1 MKTMLDYMKDAWRN
15 AGMDPDMMLDGMIT
29 QWKAAGLN
37 PDMMLG
43 QLTSQP
49 APDMSSLMQ
58 AQQAMQSAILDD
70 DNSENDFEDDY
81 KADNPLTEWE
91 GDEIPLSTN
100 SDLENI
106 EDIRAVIFGANLSM
120 LNNTSLNTLTT
131 LVDERTKEDILQML
145 DAHWNI
151 DNRTSLLETIQWL
164 EDGGHR
170 GYFQKIWQTLQ
181 QIPKEEW
188 AISTTKVAAVLAE
201 DGADPEK
208 VKEYTENLLDGLTYL
223 KSLEIINESTMMDC
237 TSWDLARAINLLR
250 WGYDVGFISK
260 DEALKKISKYA
271 KSLTAVYSS
280 WMAVSIGYIL
290 GFIMW
295 NGDSYQL
302 NIMLHNHYQ
311 LLNDS
316 RSPWQLIDF

>member
-1 MKTMLDYMKDAWRN
+1 MLDYLKETWRN

-29 QWKAAGLN
+29 QWKAAGIN

-43 QLTSQP
+43 QLNSQP
-49 APDMSSLMQ
+49 AVDMSDLMQ
-58 AQQAMQSAILDD
+58 AQQAMQNEIPDD
-70 DNSENDFEDDY
+70 DNSENDCGEL
-81 KADNPLTEWE
+81 DNPLTEWE

-100 SDLENI
+100 SDLKNI
-106 EDIRAVIFGANLSM
+106 EDIRAVICGANLSM

-131 LVDERTKEDILQML
+131 LVDERTKEDSLQML
-145 DAHWNI
+145 EAHWNI
-151 DNRTSLLETIQWL
+151 DNRASLLKTIQWL

-170 GYFQKIWQTLQ
+170 GYFQKIWQILQ

-188 AISTTKVAAVLAE
+188 TISTTKVATFLAN
-201 DGADPEK
+201 DGADPER
-208 VKEYTENLLDGLTYL
+208 VKEYTENLLEGLTYL
-223 KSLEIINESTMMDC
+223 KSLEIISESTRMDC

-260 DEALKKISKYA
+260 DEALNKIRKYA
-271 KSLTAVYSS
+271 QSITATYDS

-295 NGDSYQL
+295 NCDQYQL

-316 RSPWQLIDF
+316 KSPWQLIDFC

>member
-1 MKTMLDYMKDAWRN
+1 MKTMLDYLKETWRN
-15 AGMDPDMMLDGMIT
+15 AGMDPGMMLDGMIT
-29 QWKAAGLN
+29 QWKAAGMN

-43 QLTSQP
+43 QLNSQP
-49 APDMSSLMQ
+49 AFDMSDLMQ
-58 AQQAMQSAILDD
+58 AQQVMQNTILDD
-70 DNSENDFEDDY
+70 DNSENDCDDNC
-81 KADNPLTEWE
+81 KLNNPLTEWE
-91 GDEIPLSTN
+91 DEEIPLSSH

-106 EDIRAVIFGANLSM
+106 EDIRAVLLGANLSM

-145 DAHWNI
+145 EAHWNI
-151 DNRTSLLETIQWL
+151 DNRASLLETIQWL

-188 AISTTKVAAVLAE
+188 AISTTKVASILAE

-208 VKEYTENLLDGLTYL
+208 VKEYTKNLLDGLTHL
-223 KSLEIINESTMMDC
+223 KSLEIINESTSMDC

-260 DEALKKISKYA
+260 DEALKKIRKYP
-271 KSLTAVYSS
+271 KSITAAYNS

-290 GFIMW
+290 RFIMW
-295 NGDSYQL
+295 NCDSYQL

-316 RSPWQLIDF
+316 KSPWQLIDF

>member
-1 MKTMLDYMKDAWRN
+1 MKTMLDYMKETWRN

-29 QWKAAGLN
+29 QWKAAGMN

-43 QLTSQP
+43 QLNSQP
-49 APDMSSLMQ
+49 ALDMSSLMQ
-58 AQQAMQSAILDD
+58 AQQAMQNAIPDD
-70 DNSENDFEDDY
+70 DNAENDCDDNS
-81 KADNPLTEWE
+81 DNPLTEWE

-106 EDIRAVIFGANLSM
+106 EDIRAVICGANLSM

-145 DAHWNI
+145 EAHWNI
-151 DNRTSLLETIQWL
+151 DNRASLLETIQWL

-188 AISTTKVAAVLAE
+188 AISTTKVATVVAE
-201 DGADPEK
+201 DGADPES
-208 VKEYTENLLDGLTYL
+208 VKEYTENLLEGLTYM
-223 KSLEIINESTMMDC
+223 KSLEIINESTRMDC

-260 DEALKKISKYA
+260 DEALKKIRKYA
-271 KSLTAVYSS
+271 QSITTAYNS

-295 NGDSYQL
+295 NCDSYQL

-316 RSPWQLIDF
+316 KSPWQLIDFC

>member
-1 MKTMLDYMKDAWRN
+1 MKTMLDYMKKAWRN

-29 QWKAAGLN
+29 QWKAAGIN

-49 APDMSSLMQ
+49 APDMDSLMQ
-58 AQQAMQSAILDD
+58 AQQAMQNTILHG
-70 DNSENDFEDDY
+70 DNSENDFDDNY
-81 KADNPLTEWE
+81 KLDNPLTKWE
-91 GDEIPLSTN
+91 DDKIPLSTN

-145 DAHWNI
+145 GAHWNI
-151 DNRTSLLETIQWL
+151 DNRASLLETIQWL

-170 GYFQKIWQTLQ
+170 GYFKKIWQTLQ

-188 AISTTKVAAVLAE
+188 AISTKKVAAFLAE
-201 DGADPEK
+201 EGADPES
-208 VKEYTENLLDGLTYL
+208 VKEYTENLLEGLTYM
-223 KSLEIINESTMMDC
+223 KSLEIINESTRMDC

-250 WGYDVGFISK
+250 WGYDVGFISR
-260 DEALKKISKYA
+260 DEALKRINKYA
-271 KSLTAVYSS
+271 KSLTATYNS

-295 NGDSYQL
+295 NCDSYQL
-302 NIMLHNHYQ
+302 NIMIHNHYQ

-316 RSPWQLIDF
+316 KSPWQLIDY